1 MGDLMTPGFAK
12 TRAELP
18 YLYYPKADRVII
30 NAHNFTP
37 AGPDFSVNGKSPIAV
52 WCPSLDTSGNG
63 TSTVSDLVGTKPIS
77 LIASP
82 TWTADTGSGGVR
94 AIEFSNTN
102 AQYGLAAGVGAL
114 TSGAAAMSISLWA
127 KPLGSITS
135 NKGVFGI
142 WSGQGGNGNNQ
153 FALVWWSS
161 SNLLFATVNS
171 SGTQVNTASSG
182 TLSVGTWYHIVV
194 VITSTTQTIYI
205 NGASAG
211 SASRTG
217 VLRSTTE
224 GATIGG
230 YTGSNNG
237 NQRIDDARL
246 FLDELTSTDVS
257 ALYTRQRGG

>member
-1 MGDLMTPGFAK
+1 MTPGFAK

-63 TSTVSDLVGTKPIS
+63 TSTVSDLAGSTPIS
-77 LIASP
+77 LISSP

-94 AIEFSNTN
+94 AVEFN
-102 AQYGLAAGVGAL
+102 AMGTQWGRGSGVGAL
-114 TSGAAAMSISLWA
+114 TSGATALSLSLWA
-127 KPLGSITS
+127 KPLGSIAF
-135 NKGVFGI
+135 NKGIAGV
-142 WSGQGGNGNNQ
+142 WSGQGGNGVNQ

-161 SNLLFATVNS
+161 SNMLLAAVNN
-171 SGTQVNTASSG
+171 SGTQVNTTTSNTFSIN
-182 TLSVGTWYHIVV
+182 TWYHIVA
-194 VITSTTQTIYI
+194 VISSTTQTVYV
-205 NGASAG
+205 NGSSVG
-211 SASRTG
+211 SSSRSGT
-217 VLRSTTE
+217 VQSSTE
-224 GATIGG
+224 GMAIGG

-246 FLDELTSTDVS
+246 FLAELTSTDVS